1 MNQILMIENKKKKKK
16 EKKPKMHRT
25 STEPI
30 EIKNIIR
37 FFAIVII
44 IFGLTII
51 GHSSY
56 AIYRESKG
64 NNTEDLAEISMSR
77 INDTLIVNVS
87 SVYTIDYFKYYWQ
100 DSEITSIPEEN
111 TEFQEEIVLPSENN
125 VLTIILEDET
135 GRAVTYTKEVILDGI
150 DIAKPTIDISK
161 QETSIRITSTDETAI
176 EYMIYKIDNG
186 QEVRIDKNN
195 EGDTTIEYALTG
207 IERGEHT
214 IYVTAVDSSG
224 NTETTESNVIVSSDR
239 PTLKNLRV
247 DQETGKIIIE
257 AADTDG
263 LKSIEVNLNGRKY
276 TINDINKTE
285 ATFGLDLINGTN
297 TISIKITNVNGLT
310 AEGST
315 EFNYAG

>member
-25 STEPI
+25 STGPI

-135 GRAVTYTKEVILDGI
+135 GRAVTYTKEIILDGI

-161 QETSIRITSTDETAI
+161 QETSIRITATDETAI

>member
-1 MNQILMIENKKKKKK
+1 MNQILMIENKKKKK

-25 STEPI
+25 STGPI

-150 DIAKPTIDISK
+150 DIAKPAIDISK
-161 QETSIRITSTDETAI
+161 QETSIRITATDETAI

>member
-1 MNQILMIENKKKKKK
+1 MNQILMIENKKKKK

-25 STEPI
+25 STGPI

-135 GRAVTYTKEVILDGI
+135 GRAVTYTKEIILDGI

-161 QETSIRITSTDETAI
+161 QETSIRITATDETAI